1 MKNSEIKDLSESDIM
16 EKLIDERKALADLKF
31 QHSVS
36 SVENP
41 AVLAE
46 KKKSIARMLTE
57 LSARKKNTNSES

>member
-46 KKKSIARMLTE
+46 KKKSTMKNLLLIAKALPM
-57 LSARKKNTNSES
+57 